1 MVFIQAG
8 DVIAG
13 DGRLKEAN
21 NLQVNESAL
30 TGESNSV
37 EKQLV
42 AINHQCTIGDMT
54 NMVFQEA

>member
-1 MVFIQAG
+1 MYQAG

-42 AINHQCTIGDMT
+42 AINHQCTIGI
-54 NMVFQEA
+54 